1 MHSSG
6 LPQSAARRDVPGYA
20 LRARRGAAHCRGGL
34 RGRSPARQAYSGNP
48 EVTL

>member
-6 LPQSAARRDVPGYA
+6 PPQSAARRDVPGYA

-34 RGRSPARQAYSGNP
+34 RGRSPHGRRIV
-48 EVTL
+48 ETLKSL

>member
-20 LRARRGAAHCRGGL
+20 LRARCGAAHCRGGL
-34 RGRSPARQAYSGNP
+34 RGRSPHARRIV
-48 EVTL
+48 ETLKSL